1 MSSSAS
7 ETTISA
13 PAPATAW
20 IFGARVASRCSTPGT
35 TVRVAVIAPAI
46 SATAREIERE
56 IELAI
61 AVIVQ
66 GIAEAP
72 IVPARPIARPMPATV
87 VTPGRAA
94 EAIVPLQRTG
104 REEEVASMSRRAERQ
119 VLRPHEAGRALPVPA
134 VGAAAASVAAEAVVA
149 TEVEAVVASEVV
161 VAVDAEVAVA

>member
-1 MSSSAS
+1 M
-7 ETTISA
+7 
-13 PAPATAW
+13 
-20 IFGARVASRCSTPGT
+20 
-35 TVRVAVIAPAI
+35 
-46 SATAREIERE
+46 RE

-61 AVIVQ
+61 AVTVQ
-66 GIAEAP
+66 EIAEAIVPAIAAAP
-72 IVPARPIARPMPATV
+72 IVPARPIARPPMPATV

-149 TEVEAVVASEVV
+149 SEAV
-161 VAVDAEVAVA
+161 VAVDAEVAVAGVPISH